1 MAARIVICLLG
12 LCCCSLAWGQRY
24 SDQLRLGV
32 WTGQSEL
39 SAELRLCVTPGL
51 YNVYAESSEN
61 NGRFRLRSGNDRM
74 NYRVFWSE
82 TAGVR
87 QTRLRHRRWAGPFW
101 ANWRGFFCRFGP
113 NAFLSVQVRQGQ
125 LERAPAGA
133 YSGQLYLLIYPE

>member
-87 QTRLRHRRWAGPFW
+87 QTRLRHRRWPD
-101 ANWRGFFCRFGP
+101 RFGP
-113 NAFLSVQVRQGQ
+113 TGGDSFVALGLMPFSRCRCAKG
-125 LERAPAGA
+125 
-133 YSGQLYLLIYPE
+133 S